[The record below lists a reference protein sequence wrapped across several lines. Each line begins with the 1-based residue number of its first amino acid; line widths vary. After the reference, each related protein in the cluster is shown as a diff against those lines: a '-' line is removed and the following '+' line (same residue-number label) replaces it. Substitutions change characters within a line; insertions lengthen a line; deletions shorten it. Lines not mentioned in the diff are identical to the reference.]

1 MLTRLCV
8 CVCGLDE
15 RCVQGFGGETCGR
28 RPLGGSQCMW
38 IIARWIFKKQYGEEG
53 LGWTD
58 LSQYRGKWRALVS
71 AVMSPRVS

>member
-1 MLTRLCV
+1 
-8 CVCGLDE
+8 
-15 RCVQGFGGETCGR
+15 
-28 RPLGGSQCMW
+28 MW